1 MFSFLTTYH
10 RALTT
15 YPGNKGGP
23 TRLIQSRVMRK
34 TCVSLS
40 LESGRTSF
48 PCGVVERLVLA
59 GASSSINGDILD
71 QMNS

>member
-1 MFSFLTTYH
+1 
-10 RALTT
+10 
-15 YPGNKGGP
+15 
-23 TRLIQSRVMRK
+23 MRK